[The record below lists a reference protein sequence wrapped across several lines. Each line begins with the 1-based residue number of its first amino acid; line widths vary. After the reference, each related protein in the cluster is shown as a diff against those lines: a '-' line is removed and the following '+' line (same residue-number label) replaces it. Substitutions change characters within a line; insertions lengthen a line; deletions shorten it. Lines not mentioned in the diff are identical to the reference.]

1 MYLLFAI
8 GEVAVGLSVIYLGLI
23 WPILFLLAA
32 MPISAVY
39 LAYVVKRVANG
50 GADKEQQTS

>member
-8 GEVAVGLSVIYLGLI
+8 GEVAVGLSAIYLGLI

-39 LAYVVKRVANG
+39 LAYVVKRVASG
-50 GADKEQQTS
+50 GEEKEQQT